1 MTSGKLLKSLDTGT
15 IQNSSLFVVDET
27 GTSGTLKSVSASD
40 LSSLLNE
47 NLEQDIIDSLGDQL
61 SFSTGMTEWADGLTN
76 EEINRFEL
84 QAGETLVVER
94 LEFKQ
99 KGGGSSED
107 ASIRVFDET
116 GSTSIGSQ
124 ELGGVSKDIGSSGE
138 GNIVTIEISNGTGGP
153 IIASVA
159 FVGRIEGA

>member
-1 MTSGKLLKSLDTGT
+1 MVEKDWNDKTLEDGDVVPTSQWVEMTDFIESER
-15 IQNSSLFVVDET
+15 I
-27 GTSGTLKSVSASD
+27 
-40 LSSLLNE
+40 
-47 NLEQDIIDSLGDQL
+47 

-107 ASIRVFDET
+107 ASVRVFDET
-116 GSTSIGSQ
+116 GSTIIGSQ